1 MESNENGKLQL
12 ISSLSLPGY
21 DTALA
26 VHSTE
31 PVAYMTNSQGL
42 FAVDIGD
49 PTRPKLAAHLRLS
62 VELAKLKLPTPLE
75 DPVGTDIGCED
86 NKLVLTLQGKG
97 VNPTTPRA
105 SIPSRAG
112 IAVVFDVEKALSPRI
127 ERALDA
133 LSGAAAVAMGLYHHQ
148 VFVAGDELV
157 EYQDFKREPTAGKGL
172 WFKSVTFDDGIV
184 SLGAIPG
191 DVIEMKFVM
200 GSRKDWES
208 GETAGIVKQ
217 YRRASPQERR
227 EIEAVR
233 PLDRGV
239 LFIATEHVV
248 VSMMT
253 SLKLLEWRVKDNRT
267 ASDYYPRLYGIDA
280 HGYSVYVATGES
292 GVDVLKSD
300 GFIEFS
306 RRGRLKSLPAP
317 ALDVA
322 SSAGKLYVLCGE
334 LNVKNV
340 QHNERLTEK

>member
-157 EYQDFKREPTAGKGL
+157 WK
-172 WFKSVTFDDGIV
+172 
-184 SLGAIPG
+184 
-191 DVIEMKFVM
+191 DV
-200 GSRKDWES
+200 
-208 GETAGIVKQ
+208 
-217 YRRASPQERR
+217 
-227 EIEAVR
+227 
-233 PLDRGV
+233 
-239 LFIATEHVV
+239 
-248 VSMMT
+248 
-253 SLKLLEWRVKDNRT
+253 
-267 ASDYYPRLYGIDA
+267 
-280 HGYSVYVATGES
+280 
-292 GVDVLKSD
+292 
-300 GFIEFS
+300 
-306 RRGRLKSLPAP
+306 
-317 ALDVA
+317 
-322 SSAGKLYVLCGE
+322 
-334 LNVKNV
+334 
-340 QHNERLTEK
+340 